1 MMTEELGR
9 FVLRIHA
16 KVANTFPRFKGYS
29 SEVKE
34 EIQSA
39 AIYKFV
45 KYRVWEK
52 LDPDKGSVFAYLTTC
67 AFRNML
73 TALGNYY
80 RDFNRKME
88 IVKNTIDELRQYFQN
103 LKYQPRGWEEAVDS
117 FQNWVE
123 KHPTL
128 RDEEEENEA
137 T

>member
-1 MMTEELGR
+1 MTEEMGR
-9 FVLRIHA
+9 YVMQIHDR
-16 KVANTFPRFKGYS
+16 VSRTFPRFKNYPT
-29 SEVKE
+29 EVKE

-52 LDPDKGSVFAYLTTC
+52 LDPSRGSMFAYITTC

-80 RDFNRKME
+80 RDFNRKMD

-103 LKYQPRGWEEAVDS
+103 LKYQPRGWEEAVES
-117 FQNWVE
+117 FQSWVE
-123 KHPTL
+123 GHPTL
-128 RDEEEENEA
+128 RDDDDNNEEE